1 MRFIIVHSFSEF
13 QGLDS
18 RKASLLREY
27 KNKNKSNFLRDKRL
41 GENDASISLE
51 EKMLKRFAK
60 ERLKS
65 DKKTK
70 FNLNEDDDDT
80 EDKEFQLTH
89 MGESVADMQVS

>member
-1 MRFIIVHSFSEF
+1 ML
-13 QGLDS
+13 Q
-18 RKASLLREY
+18 EY
-27 KNKNKSNFLRDKRL
+27 KSKNKSNLLRDKRI

-70 FNLNEDDDDT
+70 YNLNEDEDEDDGD
-80 EDKEFQLTH
+80 FQLTH
-89 MGESVADMQVS
+89 LGQSVADMQVSLIVGNFVVAYCS